1 MKLDRDARVVQLDLA
16 DPAAILGLAQK
27 YRAEAVV
34 HLACDVGLDAGADD
48 ARLFV
53 PNVLATGCV
62 ALLAR
67 EWGARMLFASS
78 VLVHGARAERF
89 APDVAMAPDTP
100 YGRSKLLGEQL
111 LARSGVEHAVLR
123 IVGIFG
129 GNGPVHLGIN
139 RAIGEAL
146 HGQPPTLVGDGRARR
161 NYVYV
166 KDAAAAIL
174 AALERQL
181 VGTHYLAAAEI
192 LSVREMLDA
201 ICDAFLPGARPAT
214 RDGTP
219 AADQVAEPSAELPA
233 GRAFHDALDDI
244 RRTSLKCA

>member
-1 MKLDRDARVVQLDLA
+1 MQRLA
-16 DPAAILGLAQK
+16 
-27 YRAEAVV
+27 YRAVDPEMHRAV
-34 HLACDVGLDAGADD
+34 AAKYADD
-48 ARLFV
+48 SQYG
-53 PNVLATGCV
+53 VLYTG
-62 ALLAR
+62 AR
-67 EWGARMLFASS
+67 EQLFAKQLAAS
-78 VLVHGARAERF
+78 VRCIGCHRDIGCKAHGARAERF